1 MMRLIKI
8 LGFSHILIALGA
20 GVTVYLSG
28 FALGLDG
35 AFFQAALLVGAFT
48 GLGYTAQRFI
58 KTVFFPLSATAE
70 RNAYMKRYG
79 SGLFIIWAAIVVATF
94 LFVDV
99 KLSASTLI
107 ISVFLITTGLMYALI
122 PVREIPYI
130 KLPLISLVWAIATVI
145 LPVYLTGLE
154 GDIEVWTLFAIVL
167 SRGLYISGLTI
178 PFDVRDLDIDRLD
191 MKTVPQTIGVASS
204 LYWAM
209 ILVGSSAILWF
220 GLAASQS
227 INSYVGIALG
237 IHAVVTIPFVSPPF
251 AGINRHEIYHT
262 IVLDGFLLLQICAL
276 PISSLCFI

>member
-1 MMRLIKI
+1 MRLIKI
-8 LGFSHILIALGA
+8 LGFSHIIIALGA

-28 FALGLDG
+28 FALGLEG
-35 AFFQAALLVGAFT
+35 AFFQAALIVGALT
-48 GLGYTAQRFI
+48 GLGYTTQRFI
-58 KTVFFPLSATAE
+58 KTMFFPSSAPAE
-70 RNAYMKRYG
+70 RNAYMKSYG
-79 SGLFIIWAAIVVATF
+79 MRLFIIWAAIVVAAF

-99 KLSASTLI
+99 IISTSTLI
-107 ISVFLITTGLMYALI
+107 VGLFLITTGLMYALV
-122 PVREIPYI
+122 PVREIPYL
-130 KLPLISLVWAIATVI
+130 KLPIISLVWAIATVI

-154 GDIEVWTLFAIVL
+154 GYIDMYTVFSIVL
-167 SRGLYISGLTI
+167 ARGLYIAGLTI

-220 GLAASQS
+220 GLAASHS

-237 IHAVVTIPFVSPPF
+237 IHAVVTIPFVSPHF

-262 IVLDGFLLLQICAL
+262 IVLDGILVVQIFAL
-276 PISSLCFI
+276 PISALCFI